1 MKHANNPLEVRALTL
16 NQWIGTIAKDGE
28 IAVFDTLENGIRAA
42 AIILMRTYRKQK
54 VNTIREIIDLW
65 APIVDKPSI
74 DFSQYVSKHSN
85 IPVRSVLRSRYVYA
99 QVIYYMWAYIQQEK
113 PSLTMLEILGI
124 IQRNKIGLT

>member
-16 NQWIGTIAKDGE
+16 NTWTGTISVDGQVA
-28 IAVFDTLENGIRAA
+28 IFDTLEHGIRAA

-54 VNTIREIIDLW
+54 INTIREIIDQW
-65 APIVDKPSI
+65 APMVDKPSME
-74 DFSQYVSKHSN
+74 FTVYVSKHTN
-85 IPVRSVLRSRYVYA
+85 IPARSILRSRYVYA

-113 PSLTMLEILGI
+113 PSISMLEILGI